1 MAQHDYVIDNAT
13 AAAVRTDLN
22 NALKAIRTSNSGAT
36 EPSTTFQNQWWF
48 DTTTNNLKFRNDA
61 NSAWVTIGKVDQS
74 DSEWKPHIGGTRV
87 TDFLDE
93 NDMGSDSDSA
103 VESQQSIK
111 AYVDN
116 LITKTGTAPVFGVRA
131 FCVWDGTGSTGAT
144 TPQASGNIGTLT
156 KDASGQWT
164 VTFTTALPDV
174 NYAVTYTGGGTSASA
189 SAQPT
194 ANVYS
199 KSAGGFS
206 FAISDA
212 SGNTYSNMDNNSFTV
227 VR

>member
-1 MAQHDYVIDNAT
+1 MSQHDYVIDNAT

-48 DTTTNNLKFRNDA
+48 DTATNNLKFRNDA
-61 NSAWVTIGKVDQS
+61 NSAWITIGKVDQS

-93 NDMGSDSDSA
+93 NDMASDSDSA
-103 VESQQSIK
+103 VASQQSIK
-111 AYVDN
+111 AYIDA
-116 LITKTGTAPVFGVRA
+116 LITKTGTAPVFGTRA

-144 TPQASGNIGTLT
+144 TPQASGNIGALT
-156 KDASGQWT
+156 KDASGKWT
-164 VTFTTALPDV
+164 VTFTTALPDA
-174 NYAVTYTGGGTSASA
+174 NYAVTYSAGTTSASA
-189 SAQPT
+189 SFQNT
-194 ANVYS
+194 INVFS
-199 KSAGGFS
+199 TSAGGFS
-206 FAISDA
+206 FTISDA
-212 SGNTYSNMDNNSFTV
+212 TGNDYRDPDYNSFTV

>member
-13 AAAVRTDLN
+13 AATVRADLN
-22 NALKAIRTSNSGAT
+22 DALEAIRSNNSGTT
-36 EPSTTFQNQWWF
+36 EPASTFGNQWWF
-48 DTTTNNLKFRNDA
+48 DETSLTLKFRNIA
-61 NSAWVTIGKVDQS
+61 NSTWITIGKVDQS
-74 DSEWKPHIGGTRV
+74 QEEWKPHIGGRRV

-93 NDMGSDSDSA
+93 DDMASNKDQA
-103 VESQQSIK
+103 VASQQSIK

-131 FCVWDGTGSTGAT
+131 FCVWDATGSTGAT

-164 VTFTTALPDV
+164 VTFTTAMPDA

-189 SAQPT
+189 SAQHT
-194 ANVYS
+194 VNVYS
-199 KSAGGFS
+199 KSASGFS
-206 FAISDA
+206 FSISDA
-212 SGNTYSNMDNNSFTV
+212 SNNNYTNPNNNSFTV

>member
-13 AAAVRTDLN
+13 AAAVRADLN
-22 NALKAIRTSNSGAT
+22 NALEAIRSNNSGTT
-36 EPSTTFQNQWWF
+36 EPATMFANQWWF
-48 DTTTNNLKFRNDA
+48 DETTLNLKFRNTA
-61 NSAWVTIGKVDQS
+61 NSAWITIGKVDQS
-74 DSEWKPHIGGTRV
+74 QEEWKPHIGGVRV

-93 NDMGSDSDSA
+93 DDMATDKATA
-103 VESQQSIK
+103 VASQQSIK

-164 VTFTTALPDV
+164 VTFTTALPDA

-189 SAQPT
+189 NAQHT
-194 ANVYS
+194 VNVYS
-199 KSAGGFS
+199 KSASGFS
-206 FAISDA
+206 FSISDA
-212 SGNTYSNMDNNSFTV
+212 SSNNYTNPDNNSFTV